1 MISVVPGG
9 TVQPTRLERVVRSVG
24 AITHDRP
31 MTTRQHPAH
40 AIAAW
45 LTTAEAGADDER
57 SERALRDLLGLLL
70 VPSPPVDFREA
81 VMTASVR
88 DGIVPTPSS
97 RGWFQGPVRVAAW
110 FAAALAVTVGGLV
123 VVGPLVVRQMV
134 RLLNLSVQGFV
145 WIVGGLEGGLDAWSL
160 LVEIGRALG
169 TTLTTPQVS
178 MSVVMIELVGAAALY
193 ALLRVLS
200 LDRESM

>member
-1 MISVVPGG
+1 
-9 TVQPTRLERVVRSVG
+9 
-24 AITHDRP
+24 
-31 MTTRQHPAH
+31 
-40 AIAAW
+40 
-45 LTTAEAGADDER
+45 
-57 SERALRDLLGLLL
+57 LGLLL

>member
-1 MISVVPGG
+1 
-9 TVQPTRLERVVRSVG
+9 
-24 AITHDRP
+24 
-31 MTTRQHPAH
+31 MTTHQHSAH

-45 LTTAEAGADDER
+45 LTTEAGADDER
-57 SERALRDLLGLLL
+57 SERALREVLGLLL

-81 VMTASVR
+81 VMRASVR
-88 DGIVPTPSS
+88 DGIVPTPSA

-110 FAAALAVTVGGLV
+110 FAAALVVTVGGLV

>member
-1 MISVVPGG
+1 MISVVPAG

-31 MTTRQHPAH
+31 MTTHQHSAH

-45 LTTAEAGADDER
+45 LTTEAGADDER
-57 SERALRDLLGLLL
+57 SERALRDVLGLLL

-97 RGWFQGPVRVAAW
+97 RGWFQGPVRGA
-110 FAAALAVTVGGLV
+110 GGLSSNC
-123 VVGPLVVRQMV
+123 R
-134 RLLNLSVQGFV
+134 R
-145 WIVGGLEGGLDAWSL
+145 
-160 LVEIGRALG
+160 
-169 TTLTTPQVS
+169 
-178 MSVVMIELVGAAALY
+178 
-193 ALLRVLS
+193 
-200 LDRESM
+200 LDRTFSATAFFPASAQSAPWA